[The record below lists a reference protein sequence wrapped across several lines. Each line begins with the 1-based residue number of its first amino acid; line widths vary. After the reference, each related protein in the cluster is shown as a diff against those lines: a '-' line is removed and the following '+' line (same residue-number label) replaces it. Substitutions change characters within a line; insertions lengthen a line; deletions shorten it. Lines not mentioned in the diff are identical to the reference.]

1 LIHYRAC
8 VRLVKEASTGAL
20 EVKGSAFTRD
30 WQVARP
36 IVATNTIKP
45 SNLRNTMGIDLNSH

>member
-1 LIHYRAC
+1 
-8 VRLVKEASTGAL
+8 VRLVKEASTGEL

-45 SNLRNTMGIDLNSH
+45 SNLRNTMGINLNSH